1 MKVDKTNF
9 RHWLLLARF
18 GLNIAIA
25 ILLRPFVS
33 DRKADCK
40 LIVLYGHKLSGN
52 LLAIYR
58 HLRIHS
64 DGIHPVFL
72 TMDTVYHDRL
82 DAAGE
87 LSCLAV
93 SPACIRLLAHAE
105 AVISDHGL
113 HALQPMLSLSNLKF
127 FDVWHG
133 IPFKGFDSADFRVQH
148 HYDETWVSSPLMAD
162 LYINR
167 FGFDKRQVVITGYA
181 RTDPLIRLEEAPEVI
196 QRRLGLES
204 TQGQKLVLFAPTWKQ
219 DAHNRSLFPFGADA
233 GDFLG
238 SLVAVCRRHGAL
250 LLFRAHLNA
259 SNPALLSD
267 EGVISLPF
275 ADYPDTEAVLQISNV
290 LICDW
295 SSIAFDYLLLNRP
308 TLFLDVEPPFR
319 KGFSLGPEYRFGPV
333 VKSLPELLGQLERSL
348 ADPAGYQAEFGS
360 RYAEIRKQVYGNY
373 ADGHSGERCVE
384 RLRSTLATGE
394 FSQ

>member
-18 GLNIAIA
+18 GVNIAIA
-25 ILLRPFVS
+25 ILLRPFIS
-33 DRKADCK
+33 HRKADCK

-58 HLRIHS
+58 HLRIHG

-72 TMDTVYHDRL
+72 TMDTVYHYRL

-133 IPFKGFDSADFRVQH
+133 IPFKGFDSTDFRVQH
-148 HYDETWVSSPLMAD
+148 HYDETWVSSPLMAE

-181 RTDPLIRLEEAPEVI
+181 RTDCLIQPGDTPEAI
-196 QRRLGLES
+196 RQRLGLAY
-204 TQGQKLVLFAPTWKQ
+204 TQGRKLVLFAPTWKQ
-219 DAHNRSLFPFGADA
+219 DAQNRSLFPFGVDTR
-233 GDFLG
+233 DFLD
-238 SLVAVCRRHGAL
+238 SLTAVCRRQGAL

-259 SNPALLSD
+259 GNPVLLSD
-267 EGVISLPF
+267 EGVIPLPF

-295 SSIAFDYLLLNRP
+295 SSIAFDYLLLDRP

-333 VKSLPELLGQLERSL
+333 VNNLPDLLSQLERSL
-348 ADPAGYQAEFGS
+348 ADPSGYQAEFGP
-360 RYAEIRKQVYGNY
+360 RYAAIRKQVYGSY
-373 ADGHSGERCVE
+373 ADGHAAERCIE
-384 RLRSTLATGE
+384 RLRQA
-394 FSQ
+394 FVVSQRQ